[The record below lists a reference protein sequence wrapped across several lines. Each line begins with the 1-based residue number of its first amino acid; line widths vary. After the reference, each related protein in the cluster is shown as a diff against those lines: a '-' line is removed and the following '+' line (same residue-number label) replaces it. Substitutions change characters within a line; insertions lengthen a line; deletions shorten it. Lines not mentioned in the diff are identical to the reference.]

1 MSKAAD
7 DTPIHSEVLKFLVI
21 GVFNTAVGT
30 FLMFLFYNF
39 FKMGYWGSSAA
50 SYFIASI
57 FSFLLNKKITF
68 KNNET
73 FRKTTPKFF
82 INIAVCYTAA
92 YLIAKPITEYLL
104 NSINIEKIEIVE
116 QIALLFG
123 ICLFTAMNF
132 IGQKYFVF
140 LKRELP

>member
-1 MSKAAD
+1 MSRAAL
-7 DTPIHSEVLKFLVI
+7 DTPIYSEVIKFLAI

-82 INIAVCYTAA
+82 INIAICYVIA
-92 YLIAKPITEYLL
+92 YLIAKPMTRYFL
-104 NSINIEKIEIVE
+104 NSINIERIDLVE
-116 QIALLFG
+116 QAALLLG
-123 ICLFTAMNF
+123 ICLFTLMNF

-140 LKRELP
+140 KERLEL